1 MDNAEHKEAE
11 QRQEMHVVWRVGRT
25 RVCIHTEDDLSVV
38 LSTYCGFRGGFVP
51 EWEVLVL
58 FDFVVMFL
66 FLWFSQAPSL
76 S

>member
-1 MDNAEHKEAE
+1 M
-11 QRQEMHVVWRVGRT
+11 
-25 RVCIHTEDDLSVV
+25 CIHTEDDLSVV